1 MFRDVSKYL
10 PFDAAWRHRR
20 FESSSKPLSEPQT
33 HYSSDWTK
41 KRHFLN
47 KWVTLVFLK
56 REFRCRK
63 LVYHCQWERLCLLTV
78 EGFLGSDVDSCVL
91 RRHKWL
97 TRDIGTASHSCISV
111 GRTTNFPQSR
121 VTMQKES
128 FGFIHINSVWTTADN
143 EPPVRKNRR
152 YPQYDGQANHNCAS
166 KEHSSF
172 NHQFPI

>member
-1 MFRDVSKYL
+1 MFRDVGKYL

-33 HYSSDWTK
+33 LILLTGQKSSISWISE
-41 KRHFLN
+41 L
-47 KWVTLVFLK
+47 LSFLK
-56 REFRCRK
+56 RGFRCRK

-78 EGFLGSDVDSCVL
+78 VDLGSDVDSCVL

-97 TRDIGTASHSCISV
+97 ARDIGTASHSCISV

-121 VTMQKES
+121 VTTQKES
-128 FGFIHINSVWTTADN
+128 FGFIHINPVWTTADN
-143 EPPVRKNRR
+143 EPPVRTNRR

-166 KEHSSF
+166 KEHSYF
-172 NHQFPI
+172 NQQFPI